1 VIQAAYGQ
9 LECANGVADTPY
21 VTMRLTVNGETQGV
35 EVDAFQVSK
44 LCMEMVAE
52 GALDA
57 DSEHAGSSA
66 VHPSFTAVLEGKP
79 ATLVDNSMFL
89 CNVAVKQHK
98 SEQLVNL
105 FPPANREGTM
115 QTKGDVKA
123 QLERAG
129 SSGYSFVDLLAD
141 FHLLLF
147 LDADPFFDKETFM
160 AGVARCV
167 TDRAVALDEGHVL
180 LLRAWCGM
188 DTNDY
193 MES

>member
-1 VIQAAYGQ
+1 MIQAAYGQ

-89 CNVAVKQHK
+89 
-98 SEQLVNL
+98 
-105 FPPANREGTM
+105 
-115 QTKGDVKA
+115 
-123 QLERAG
+123 
-129 SSGYSFVDLLAD
+129 
-141 FHLLLF
+141 
-147 LDADPFFDKETFM
+147 
-160 AGVARCV
+160 
-167 TDRAVALDEGHVL
+167 
-180 LLRAWCGM
+180 
-188 DTNDY
+188 
-193 MES
+193 